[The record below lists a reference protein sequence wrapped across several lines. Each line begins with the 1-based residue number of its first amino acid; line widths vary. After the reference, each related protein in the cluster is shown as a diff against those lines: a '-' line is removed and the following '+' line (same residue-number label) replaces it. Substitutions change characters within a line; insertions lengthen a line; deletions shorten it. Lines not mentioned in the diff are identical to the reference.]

1 MSILP
6 RRAVGDDHSLDQFM
20 ARLGGV
26 GKVVCTPLYLGH
38 FKVSAWGHA
47 ICNFCA
53 YWRSQLSWAHSVRL
67 AADSCHSTAWSRG
80 GERGKGMG
88 HSGGFAEG
96 LLRKLRP
103 DKGRLSM
110 SQRWPEALTDQ
121 WVTSS
126 LRHWWILVE
135 VIHDKQMLIF
145 TYSFL
150 IMKNWMLYHY

>member
-1 MSILP
+1 
-6 RRAVGDDHSLDQFM
+6 
-20 ARLGGV
+20 
-26 GKVVCTPLYLGH
+26 
-38 FKVSAWGHA
+38 
-47 ICNFCA
+47 
-53 YWRSQLSWAHSVRL
+53 
-67 AADSCHSTAWSRG
+67 
-80 GERGKGMG
+80 MG
-88 HSGGFAEG
+88 HSGGLAEG

-103 DKGRLSM
+103 DKGRLSL
-110 SQRWPEALTDQ
+110 SQRWSEASTDQ